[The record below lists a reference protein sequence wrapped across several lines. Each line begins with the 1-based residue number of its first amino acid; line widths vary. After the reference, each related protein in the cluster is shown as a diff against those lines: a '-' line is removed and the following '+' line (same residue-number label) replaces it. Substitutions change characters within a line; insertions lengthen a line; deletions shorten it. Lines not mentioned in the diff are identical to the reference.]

1 MFEHLAGRGLGHVL
15 IAVHLC
21 ARAFIESAAGA
32 PGMPVERID
41 ADHGRTS
48 VTCAWTVTVI
58 AAGAAALALNS
69 LLEGNGWHDW
79 RMKLQGSRRVM
90 MHARPQTQGPCYGG
104 SMARESPRG
113 AGRAGRAG
121 GELMVG
127 AGGGI
132 GGRVERR
139 PLLSELQYQNLPS
152 LSHAHQTFICHSV
165 MSPGRRRAW
174 QAKAGSRGFG

>member
-104 SMARESPRG
+104 SMARESLLAELAELAENWWLELEGRLEGVWRG
-113 AGRAGRAG
+113 ARC
-121 GELMVG
+121 
-127 AGGGI
+127 
-132 GGRVERR
+132 
-139 PLLSELQYQNLPS
+139 YQSCHTKDSPS

-165 MSPGRRRAW
+165 VSPGRRRAW